1 MSDEKIQFCQ
11 RITVKTKESWAEFCK
26 ERALRPSF
34 ALELAMKEFMHK
46 GRGNGTRGSKKS
58 SH

>member
-1 MSDEKIQFCQ
+1 MKDEKIQFCQ
-11 RITVKTKESWAEFCK
+11 RITVKTKDAWAEFCK

-34 ALELAMKEFMHK
+34 ALELAMREFMQK
-46 GRGNGTRGSKKS
+46 GRENGTRSSKKS